1 MQSRNISLFAELEGL
16 VQIDRDNLA
25 TELINH
31 SSYYWHASKEAVNAI
46 SLRDAAKSDV
56 DNYEANLNITF
67 RHDAVQRNERV
78 TEALVDAL
86 VKSDNERI
94 RFVERY
100 LKAKREAELWIALR
114 DSFVQKGYAMKELV
128 TVLRTGDVAESS
140 YAQQRLE
147 ALTNLKKP
155 D

>member
-1 MQSRNISLFAELEGL
+1 
-16 VQIDRDNLA
+16 
-25 TELINH
+25 
-31 SSYYWHASKEAVNAI
+31 
-46 SLRDAAKSDV
+46 
-56 DNYEANLNITF
+56 LNITF